1 MTNNY
6 TNLNLDCHRPAR
18 GGIRRIWASQRQRFG
33 RNWTAESNY
42 GIAHQGV
49 VTGHTGAQNVWFEQ
63 LVTGPAS
70 LRETLSP
77 TIPRKHDMEL
87 QYRIWL
93 PDEASRAEAEQLYHA
108 GDMVFIAEDANGVF
122 WLVGEVSGCRV
133 EYGMA
138 TGTQRQDDSVITV
151 TARCEQRYPLRVV
164 ATTYLDAYV
173 TRRTDVQCA
182 CEYPIADICS
192 VPFTTIRGWDLTC
205 APTPPVVPL
214 PPFELPLRFNNAW
227 AFDKVNDT
235 AILNNASVGNFGT
248 GDFTYSFWFLTPN
261 NLTNEVIIYKRD
273 SGSPFRGIYFAR
285 GSDNRLSFA
294 VGHTT
299 AAGSIHTTAAGLLL
313 ANNWYHIVLCKETTS
328 RANWRLYINNVL
340 TGFGGGT
347 GTETHGVNSTN
358 AINFARDPANNVY
371 GLVFI
376 DETTIYNKALT
387 PAEVAHL
394 YNSGNGNTPPSTA
407 LANLVA
413 RYSFDTADPTG
424 ANFILADSSGNGN
437 NGTSSGI
444 SVSPL
449 VPHV

>member
-6 TNLNLDCHRPAR
+6 TNFNLDCHRPAR
-18 GGIRRIWASQRQRFG
+18 GGIRRIWASQRMRFG

-49 VTGHTGAQNVWFEQ
+49 VTGHTGPQNVWFEQ

-77 TIPRKHDMEL
+77 TIPRKHDIEL

-182 CEYPIADICS
+182 CEYPIEDICS

-214 PPFELPLRFNNAW
+214 PPFVLPFVFNSAWKFEGVNDQVNVPHSASLAVLGTNGTWSISVWTRLDAIQTGTRVVLSKRNTTGATRGFVFYSRNNTSGNRF
-227 AFDKVNDT
+227 AFDTFDSVQGIAMQGPLYTIAKVGQWFHHVIVRNGT
-235 AILNNASVGNFGT
+235 AYQLWQNGVLVAT
-248 GDFTYSFWFLTPN
+248 
-261 NLTNEVIIYKRD
+261 
-273 SGSPFRGIYFAR
+273 A
-285 GSDNRLSFA
+285 
-294 VGHTT
+294 TT
-299 AAGSIHTTAAGLLL
+299 AAAVDTTAALIFGD
-313 ANNWYHIVLCKETTS
+313 WGGS
-328 RANWRLYINNVL
+328 R
-340 TGFGGGT
+340 
-347 GTETHGVNSTN
+347 
-358 AINFARDPANNVY
+358 FADVA
-371 GLVFI
+371 L

-387 PAEVAHL
+387 STEIAEL
-394 YNSGNGNTPPSTA
+394 YSSGNGNTPPSTA
-407 LANLVA
+407 LANLAA
-413 RYSFDTADPTG
+413 RYSFDTADVSGP
-424 ANFILADSSGNGN
+424 NFILVDSSGNGN

-444 SVSPL
+444 SENPL